1 MPQPVPPAP
10 EFGEAV
16 APRACPEALA
26 LLARRRSAS
35 PQHLAAPAPE
45 GAELDDLLRLSARVP
60 DHGKMTPWRFVLL
73 RGAGKARF
81 VEALRPL
88 AASEANP
95 AKALA
100 SLGKLEAP
108 PLAVAVVSAPRE
120 GGKPV
125 GEQRASAHAVCTQM
139 LIAAAAM
146 GYGANWIT
154 DWYGERPDALRL
166 LGLALDA
173 PVPEQVAGWILLGTA
188 VEPPLERARPD
199 LSRLVAEWNG

>member
-1 MPQPVPPAP
+1 MPHTVPPTP
-10 EFGEAV
+10 EFGEALP
-16 APRACPEALA
+16 PRACPEALA

-35 PQHLAAPAPE
+35 PQHLVAPAPE
-45 GAELDDLLRLSARVP
+45 CDELDGLLRLAARAP

-73 RGAGKARF
+73 RGEGKVRF
-81 VEALRPL
+81 VDALRPL
-88 AASEANP
+88 AAAESNP
-95 AKALA
+95 VKAAA

-125 GEQRASAHAVCTQM
+125 WEQRASAHAVCTQM
-139 LIAAAAM
+139 LIAAAAL

-154 DWYGERPDALRL
+154 DWYGERPEALRL

-188 VEPPLERARPD
+188 VEPPLERVRPD
-199 LSRLVAEWNG
+199 LARLVSEWRG